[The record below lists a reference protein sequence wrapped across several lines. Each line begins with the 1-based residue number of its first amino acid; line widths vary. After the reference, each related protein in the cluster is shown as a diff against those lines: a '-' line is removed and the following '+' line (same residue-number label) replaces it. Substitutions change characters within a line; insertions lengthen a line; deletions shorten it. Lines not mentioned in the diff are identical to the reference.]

1 MTKDIT
7 VDIENMD
14 ERSRDEYFMA
24 IAMEEARKAY
34 ELGEIPIGA
43 ILVKDNT
50 IVSRHHNR
58 RELDHDAT
66 AHAEVLVIREAC
78 DVLKRWRLTGCT
90 LYVTIEPC
98 PMCAGAVINSRI
110 DRVVYGAS
118 DYKGGAVESLFN
130 VLSHPGLNHEPQ
142 LQAGILAD
150 ECSQL
155 MKDFFKKKR

>member
-14 ERSRDEYFMA
+14 ERTRDEYFMA

-78 DVLKRWRLTGCT
+78 DVLKRWRLDW
-90 LYVTIEPC
+90 LYPVC
-98 PMCAGAVINSRI
+98 YDRAV
-110 DRVVYGAS
+110 S
-118 DYKGGAVESLFN
+118 DVRW
-130 VLSHPGLNHEPQ
+130 SHY
-142 LQAGILAD
+142 
-150 ECSQL
+150 
-155 MKDFFKKKR
+155 

>member
-14 ERSRDEYFMA
+14 ERSRDEYFMS

-34 ELGEIPIGA
+34 DLGEIPIGA

-66 AHAEVLVIREAC
+66 AHAEV
-78 DVLKRWRLTGCT
+78 
-90 LYVTIEPC
+90 
-98 PMCAGAVINSRI
+98 
-110 DRVVYGAS
+110 
-118 DYKGGAVESLFN
+118 
-130 VLSHPGLNHEPQ
+130 
-142 LQAGILAD
+142 
-150 ECSQL
+150 
-155 MKDFFKKKR
+155 